1 MKYQHLF
8 LEKTPAIIT
17 SSGEYSTIE
26 FTDGSSYMASYTQK
40 ELGRRFGHNLK
51 MVKRGVYV
59 NPKEAIIIQ
68 NGVKIMNREFKF
80 SRRMAKAWAC
90 MLLVFFYLDS
100 FCQNTAP
107 VAHNDTLKVCN
118 DVPTYFTVTR
128 NDTDADGDRLKL
140 NYFSEP
146 ASGNLVSASNTG
158 YFRYEWNPLFSSASF
173 EYNLKDLKFANLGSL
188 TSNMATVVLNSAAPY
203 YYTGTYTG
211 TNTRETCRSINTA
224 AVTISGTTIESN
236 TAYQSIILDGSIGTV
251 TISPTAGGSVEFKIK

>member
-1 MKYQHLF
+1 MRYLTKF
-8 LEKTPAIIT
+8 INKTPALIVSDIN
-17 SSGEYSTIE
+17 YSTIE
-26 FTDGSSYMASYTQK
+26 FTDGTTIMTSYTQK
-40 ELGRRFGHNLK
+40 ELCRRFGFEMKKVN
-51 MVKRGVYV
+51 RAITV
-59 NPKEAIIIQ
+59 NPNEVILTKK
-68 NGVKIMNREFKF
+68 GVKVMNKEFVF

-90 MLLVFFYLDS
+90 MLLVFFCIDS

-158 YFRYEWNPLFSSASF
+158 YFRYEWNPLFSSVSF
-173 EYNLKDLKFANLGSL
+173 EYNIKDLRFANLGSL

-211 TNTRETCRSINTA
+211 TYTRETCRSINSSS
-224 AVTISGTTIESN
+224 VTISGTTREKN
-236 TAYQSIILDGSIGTV
+236 EAYQSIILDGSIGTV